1 MFISIPGALSGGVL
15 CQWILGFPFSAAV
28 GVGYIACFGMAAA
41 TSMIMLVYLRASVAG
56 AGGLERLTLPELRT
70 AVINGAVHRLRPKLL
85 TEATIIFGLA
95 PILWSTGIGADI
107 ISPMAAPVLGGIL
120 IADEVVDL
128 LLPIVFFGI
137 RRRRWQRYH
146 RSNS

>member
-1 MFISIPGALSGGVL
+1 MAGML
-15 CQWILGFPFSAAV
+15 
-28 GVGYIACFGMAAA
+28 ACAIVICCETIQAHPSMAQ
-41 TSMIMLVYLRASVAG
+41 L
-56 AGGLERLTLPELRT
+56 
-70 AVINGAVHRLRPKLL
+70 
-85 TEATIIFGLA
+85 
-95 PILWSTGIGADI
+95 GADI

-146 RSNS
+146 RSISSNCL